1 MQDMGLGQLSTF
13 NERQLLTSQLS
24 DSPYE
29 CGCYLKRA
37 LCHEIL
43 GFPDLAAGDAY
54 RALLLTDEV
63 QNESS
68 EYHEQA
74 IEAIEKLLESNGQR
88 YAVENH
94 HSTPLN

>member
-1 MQDMGLGQLSTF
+1 MPDMGPGQLSTF
-13 NERQLLTSQLS
+13 CERQLLTSQLS

-37 LCHEIL
+37 RCHELL

-63 QNESS
+63 QDDSG

-74 IEAIEKLLESNGQR
+74 IEAIERLLGSNGLR
-88 YAVENH
+88 YAKENE
-94 HSTPLN
+94 HSYPLN

>member
-1 MQDMGLGQLSTF
+1 MEDMGLGQLSKF
-13 NERQLLTSQLS
+13 YERQLLTSQLS
-24 DSPYE
+24 NSPYE

-37 LCHEIL
+37 LCHELL
-43 GFPDLAAGDAY
+43 GFPDLAVGDAY

-63 QNESS
+63 QDESG

-88 YAVENH
+88 YAVEAE
-94 HSTPLN
+94 HS

>member
-1 MQDMGLGQLSTF
+1 MGLSAF

-24 DSPYE
+24 NSPYE
-29 CGCYLKRA
+29 CRCYLKRA
-37 LCHEIL
+37 LCHELL

-63 QNESS
+63 QDESG

-74 IEAIEKLLESNGQR
+74 IEAIKKLLESNEQR
-88 YAVENH
+88 YAVENE
-94 HSTPLN
+94 HS

>member
-1 MQDMGLGQLSTF
+1 MEDMGLGQLSTF
-13 NERQLLTSQLS
+13 YGRQLLTSQLS
-24 DSPYE
+24 NSPYE

-37 LCHEIL
+37 LCHELL
-43 GFPDLAAGDAY
+43 GFPDLAVGDAY

-63 QNESS
+63 QDESG

-88 YAVENH
+88 YAVEAE
-94 HSTPLN
+94 HS

>member
-1 MQDMGLGQLSTF
+1 MQDMSLR
-13 NERQLLTSQLS
+13 ERSAFHERHLLTSQLS
-24 DSPYE
+24 DSPYQ

-37 LCHEIL
+37 LCHERL

-63 QNESS
+63 QDESG

-74 IEAIEKLLESNGQR
+74 VAAIEKLQESNGRR
-88 YAVENH
+88 YAEDNER
-94 HSTPLN
+94 S